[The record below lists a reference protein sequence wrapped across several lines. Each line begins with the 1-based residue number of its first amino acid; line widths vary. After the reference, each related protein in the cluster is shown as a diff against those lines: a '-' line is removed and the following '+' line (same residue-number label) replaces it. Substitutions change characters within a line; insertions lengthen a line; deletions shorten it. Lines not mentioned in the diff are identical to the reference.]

1 MDGRVCAVEGI
12 LSRQPELKVLRDPP
26 SLTGQRVRCV
36 IVFHFDSE
44 NTTVARCK
52 VRAQA
57 WTDPSLHMRLP
68 VDREMSAILAQSVFH
83 VAKVDFETKD
93 PDTLR
98 AGGTRVTSEYML

>member
-1 MDGRVCAVEGI
+1 M
-12 LSRQPELKVLRDPP
+12 SRQPELKVLRDPP

-36 IVFHFDSE
+36 MVFHFDTE

-57 WTDPSLHMRLP
+57 WTDPSLNMRLP
-68 VDREMSAILAQSVFH
+68 VDKETSAVLAQTVFS

-93 PDTLR
+93 PDALR
-98 AGGTRVTSEYML
+98 AGATRAASQYLL